1 METSAERRE
10 RRVLSDT
17 RRQSCVRVAR
27 LISAWSVVV
36 QNLFAWTNGQQS
48 VYFGSRNGLESNQ
61 IEKLRGIRHLSDN
74 TSHEIITYDDYLQ
87 PPLNRKPRHCNMIYI
102 ALQSFNR

>member
-27 LISAWSVVV
+27 LISAWSFVV

-74 TSHEIITYDDYLQ
+74 TSHDIITYDDYLQ